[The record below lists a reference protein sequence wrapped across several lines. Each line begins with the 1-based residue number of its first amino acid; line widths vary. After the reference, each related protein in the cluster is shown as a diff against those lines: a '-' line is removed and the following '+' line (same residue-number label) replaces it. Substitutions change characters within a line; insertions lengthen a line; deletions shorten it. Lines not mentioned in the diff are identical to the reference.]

1 MINIDIQCT
10 QTNDDFNNLCFVL
23 VLTFPVWNFLT
34 EINLGLYITCFY
46 LAIVGYRFFSSEIL
60 LKKLIGI
67 LLIFLSFSI
76 KSNFA
81 FIVGLSFLEFSYNLL
96 VNKKNDYKNFILII
110 LLSILGFLINTFY
123 FPPYGIYAGYN
134 QLSFE
139 KIIFFNTR
147 ILIDYFS
154 FFFFYFSV
162 PLGILIIMNFKKRN
176 KFLFFSYKNQIIY
189 LLLLIFLMINLTPY
203 YLVGKSTD
211 IFNFSTNQ

>member
-1 MINIDIQCT
+1 MKFKIAAPYFFLIFYVPIFFINNIWDGSIISYGFSVSDISGIKNWYFESSSNFQFYVIKLLYLIKEISSLPNEIIFDTFTLIIFLLFCVEVKKYF
-10 QTNDDFNNLCFVL
+10 QKIFRLNDDFNNLCFVL

-96 VNKKNDYKNFILII
+96 VNKKND
-110 LLSILGFLINTFY
+110 
-123 FPPYGIYAGYN
+123 
-134 QLSFE
+134 
-139 KIIFFNTR
+139 
-147 ILIDYFS
+147 
-154 FFFFYFSV
+154 
-162 PLGILIIMNFKKRN
+162 
-176 KFLFFSYKNQIIY
+176 
-189 LLLLIFLMINLTPY
+189 
-203 YLVGKSTD
+203 
-211 IFNFSTNQ
+211 